1 MSVNHHLMW
10 ARLCIFNPPP
20 HSCRPLPVSTF
31 GCREQEGPKP
41 TTVSAQKGTTYILQ
55 SMCLTIQNRRS
66 CYYIHNYIN
75 ILHNAHEYT

>member
-55 SMCLTIQNRRS
+55 SMCLTSYNSEPEIMLVNTQ
-66 CYYIHNYIN
+66 
-75 ILHNAHEYT
+75 LHKYST